1 MLTGEGG
8 ICDTDSSALQKY
20 VLRVQLRH
28 TQMHTGI
35 ERCACAP
42 CPSHYTSSPQPLAG
56 QCLVCLIC
64 LRFCVSHNMYVLYRR
79 IRVPLQD
86 SIDGAERVDIH
97 ASANLRLRY
106 LGQPKMMRA
115 LKTQAYSTPL
125 QRTTSHSVAHSVCFA
140 FVFGD
145 QIRYFGLR
153 GTALS
158 GTPRGS
164 TFGALHNLAMST
176 LFLS

>member
-1 MLTGEGG
+1 MGHPR
-8 ICDTDSSALQKY
+8 ID
-20 VLRVQLRH
+20 
-28 TQMHTGI
+28 
-35 ERCACAP
+35 
-42 CPSHYTSSPQPLAG
+42 
-56 QCLVCLIC
+56 
-64 LRFCVSHNMYVLYRR
+64 YRR

-115 LKTQAYSTPL
+115 LSRLK
-125 QRTTSHSVAHSVCFA
+125 RTARAAARPFNALPATVSHIQCVSR
-140 FVFGD
+140 FVFD

-164 TFGALHNLAMST
+164 TFGALYNLAMST

>member
-1 MLTGEGG
+1 MFDMFTF
-8 ICDTDSSALQKY
+8 
-20 VLRVQLRH
+20 
-28 TQMHTGI
+28 
-35 ERCACAP
+35 
-42 CPSHYTSSPQPLAG
+42 
-56 QCLVCLIC
+56 
-64 LRFCVSHNMYVLYRR
+64 LRFSQYVLYRR

-125 QRTTSHSVAHSVCFA
+125 QRTTSHSVSHIQCVFRVSSVFRVR
-140 FVFGD
+140 FRPNSLF
-145 QIRYFGLR
+145 RGLR

>member
-1 MLTGEGG
+1 MFDMFTF
-8 ICDTDSSALQKY
+8 
-20 VLRVQLRH
+20 
-28 TQMHTGI
+28 
-35 ERCACAP
+35 
-42 CPSHYTSSPQPLAG
+42 
-56 QCLVCLIC
+56 
-64 LRFCVSHNMYVLYRR
+64 LRFSQYVLYRR

-125 QRTTSHSVAHSVCFA
+125 QRTTSHSVCRTFSVCVCVSS
-140 FVFGD
+140 FVSVF
-145 QIRYFGLR
+145 RVRFRPNSLFRGLR